1 MSDVNVLLGAVD
13 SAMNTLTFFNSERA
27 DVTARVSFALSSLTA
42 RVALE
47 TEQCRRALEDAEAY
61 SCSYININTNTNSN
75 LNTDD
80 ETASAPAEDPEIP
93 RLRAKLESLENLN
106 ARCILTSSAL
116 SARWLHESKTAEAHT
131 TEALRRMGLYLRK
144 LNRITLG
151 ETPESAPVILNTD
164 NKTDAPVFVCI
175 VDSALYPETAEHI
188 RTAQTVGFPSVLTL
202 DRTGAAERRKAS
214 LAPVKASRIWD
225 RDEYPC
231 ACFKEGGAGAHVM
244 YVAGRDNRGAGSYM
258 GWQMRNLPDG
268 AKVRVRVI

>member
-13 SAMNTLTFFNSERA
+13 SAMNTLTFFNHERA

-61 SCSYININTNTNSN
+61 SCSYANTS
-75 LNTDD
+75 TDE
-80 ETASAPAEDPEIP
+80 ETAPAPAENPELS
-93 RLRAKLESLENLN
+93 RLRAKLEALESLN
-106 ARCILTSSAL
+106 AHCILTSGAL
-116 SARWLHESKTAEAHT
+116 SARWLHESKAAEGHT

-144 LNRITLG
+144 LNRIAFG
-151 ETPESAPVILNTD
+151 ENSECAPVVLNTD
-164 NKTDAPVFVCI
+164 GKTDSPVFVCI

-188 RTAQTVGFPSVLTL
+188 RAAQTVGFPSVLTL
-202 DRTGAAERRKAS
+202 DRTEAAKRRKAS
-214 LAPVKASRIWD
+214 LAPVKASRIWN

-244 YVAGRDNRGAGSYM
+244 YVAGPDNRGAGSYM
-258 GWQMRNLPDG
+258 GWQMRHLPNG